1 MADNLMTVPIESFN
15 FSQDIASSTWII
27 NHNLNKQYPILDV
40 RIDYNGQKVVMHPE
54 AIEYTSP
61 NTTTIIHSVE
71 RTGTVRII

>member
-1 MADNLMTVPIESFN
+1 MSDNLITAGIEAFN
-15 FSQDIASSTWII
+15 FSQDTASATWII

-40 RIDYNGQKVVMHPE
+40 RIDYNGQKVVMFPE

-71 RTGTVRII
+71 RTGTVRIV